1 MNCHI
6 VAYRAYKAE
15 HHCACQVPSFL
26 TLAFQSFTLPFTA
39 CYTTPNSRTMADET
53 DQTLH
58 VASEAVVDVAK
69 TTSGG
74 ESNVP
79 AASSSSNAVVE
90 KMATKTTPMLF
101 DYWKK
106 STVTEADR
114 SAYHITGWLAGGLE
128 SFIPEVDV
136 SMIDNSIVFVLNLI
150 SLLGLAFPLA
160 NSSLL
165 FSTSSGVNLS
175 T

>member
-1 MNCHI
+1 
-6 VAYRAYKAE
+6 
-15 HHCACQVPSFL
+15 
-26 TLAFQSFTLPFTA
+26 
-39 CYTTPNSRTMADET
+39 
-53 DQTLH
+53 
-58 VASEAVVDVAK
+58 VAK

-74 ESNVP
+74 ESDVP

-136 SMIDNSIVFVLNLI
+136 SMTDNSIVVCFESHLIAGFGLPPSKFLIAILNFLGCELVHLNLNAI
-150 SLLGLAFPLA
+150 A
-160 NSSLL
+160 
-165 FSTSSGVNLS
+165 VLS
-175 T
+175 CFTMLCEC